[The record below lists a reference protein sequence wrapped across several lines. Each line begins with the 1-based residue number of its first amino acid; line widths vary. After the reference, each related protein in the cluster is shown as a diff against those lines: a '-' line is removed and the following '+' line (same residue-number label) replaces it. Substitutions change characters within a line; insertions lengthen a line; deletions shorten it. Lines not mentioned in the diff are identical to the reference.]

1 MVFARDTN
9 DNPIAVKYLAHL
21 LAVEIDILVAII
33 SNDKPEPIGMS
44 TDAASDQCLRINRNQ
59 SASAVLDQLT
69 IAFMAPTRLRNASR
83 SSSERRSR

>member
-1 MVFARDTN
+1 MIVARNTN

-21 LAVEIDILVAII
+21 LAIEIDILVTII

-44 TDAASDQCLRINRNQ
+44 TDAASDQCLRIHRNQ

-69 IAFMAPTRLRNASR
+69 IAFHGPDTPAQRL
-83 SSSERRSR
+83 